1 MQSVSNDVLQKL
13 SDEKL
18 MSRFQG
24 DDIQAF
30 NILVDRY
37 KNQLLNFIF
46 RFIGDHTVAED
57 LVQETFLRLYK
68 KKHYYKEIAKFS
80 TWIYTIAG
88 NLAKSELRRKKRRT
102 FFSISNASNDEQDF
116 DLPDPDSNPMEKT
129 ETSMTMIEIQ
139 NAISQLP
146 EHFKEVV
153 LMRDVQELSYEEIA
167 EALKIPLGT
176 VKSRVNRGRIK
187 LQEQLQHLFN
197 SNN

>member
-1 MQSVSNDVLQKL
+1 MQSITDGGLQKL
-13 SDEKL
+13 SDEEL
-18 MSRFQG
+18 MGRFQG
-24 DDIQAF
+24 DDVQAF

-102 FFSISNASNDEQDF
+102 FFSINNASNDDQDF

-139 NAISQLP
+139 NAINKLP

-167 EALKIPLGT
+167 DALKIPLGT

-197 SNN
+197 SSN

>member
-1 MQSVSNDVLQKL
+1 MQSVSSDGLQKL
-13 SDEKL
+13 SDEEL
-18 MSRFQG
+18 MGRFQG
-24 DDIQAF
+24 DDVQAF

-46 RFIGDHTVAED
+46 RFIGDYTVAED

-102 FFSISNASNDEQDF
+102 FFSISNASNDDHDF
-116 DLPDPDSNPMEKT
+116 DLLDPDSNPMEKT

-139 NAISQLP
+139 NAIDKLP

-167 EALKIPLGT
+167 DALKIPLGT